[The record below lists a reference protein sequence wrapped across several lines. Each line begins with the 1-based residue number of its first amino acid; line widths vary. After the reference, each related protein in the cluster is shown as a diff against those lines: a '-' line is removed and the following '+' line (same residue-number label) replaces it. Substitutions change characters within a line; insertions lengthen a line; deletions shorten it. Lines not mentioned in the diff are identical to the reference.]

1 LKAWHYIHGGNA
13 IKNVNAL
20 VYQIARNLVIDHYR
34 KRGTQDQPLSAE
46 LERTIVDEAPQHQE
60 LHQSLDRAYLE
71 QLMTHLKDEYR
82 EVLLLRYIE
91 EYSIKEV
98 AQIMNKSA
106 ASIKVLAHRALKR
119 VQSLSKAQ
127 KK

>member
-1 LKAWHYIHGGNA
+1 
-13 IKNVNAL
+13 
-20 VYQIARNLVIDHYR
+20 
-34 KRGTQDQPLSAE
+34 
-46 LERTIVDEAPQHQE
+46 
-60 LHQSLDRAYLE
+60 
-71 QLMTHLKDEYR
+71 MTHLKDEYR